1 MDKNSRVLRWA
12 LVAMMIGMAIY
23 YFSVKPVNNNATS
36 RSNLIESIKQHWPD
50 LAILTDV
57 KSKQYFTDEWNN
69 DFVRPKATP
78 IKDDQL
84 RRFLTI
90 LPVELHKY
98 PTSLIKS
105 DLHAIALSSSLSLYG
120 IEYGGSNSGKRIY
133 MTVLS
138 AEQGYTDEYIR
149 RTIHHEFSSILIRD
163 HKFPLKEWR
172 EALPDGVKY
181 NDSIDKEV
189 KTIEAGRDI
198 SLASSKLLE
207 QGFLS
212 SYGLTNYIN
221 DVNTYAELL
230 FVDPNELKR
239 LSDKYKTIRVK
250 YDLLIDFYKNLDIKY
265 NWKF

>member
-1 MDKNSRVLRWA
+1 
-12 LVAMMIGMAIY
+12 MMMAMAIY
-23 YFSVKPVNNNATS
+23 YFSVKPTNHNETS
-36 RSNLIESIKQHWPD
+36 INHLIEGIKQRWPD

-69 DFVRPKATP
+69 DFVHPKATP
-78 IKDDQL
+78 INDGQL
-84 RRFLTI
+84 LRFLTI
-90 LPVELHKY
+90 LPDELKKY
-98 PTSLIKS
+98 PASLIKS
-105 DLHAIALSSSLSLYG
+105 DLHAIALSSLLSLYG

-138 AEQGYTDEYIR
+138 PEQGNTDEYLR

-172 EALPDGVKY
+172 ASLPAGVKY

-189 KTIEAGRDI
+189 KTIESGRDI

-230 FVDPNELKR
+230 FVEPNELKR
-239 LSDKYKTIRVK
+239 LSNKYKTIRVK
-250 YDLLIDFYKNLDIKY
+250 YDLLIDFYKNLDSKY

>member
-1 MDKNSRVLRWA
+1 
-12 LVAMMIGMAIY
+12 MMIGMAIY
-23 YFSVKPVNNNATS
+23 YFSVKPVNNNTTS
-36 RSNLIESIKQHWPD
+36 INLLIEGIKQRWPD

-69 DFVRPKATP
+69 DFVRPKAIP

-84 RRFLTI
+84 HRFLTI
-90 LPVELHKY
+90 LPVELTKY
-98 PTSLIKS
+98 PAKLIKS

-138 AEQGYTDEYIR
+138 PEQGYTDEYIK

-163 HKFPLKEWR
+163 HKFPLREWR
-172 EALPDGVKY
+172 AALPEGVRY
-181 NDSIDKEV
+181 LDSIDKEV
-189 KTIEAGRDI
+189 KTIEVGRDI
-198 SLASSKLLE
+198 SLASRKLLE

-212 SYGLTNYIN
+212 SYGRTNYIN

-230 FVDPNELKR
+230 FVEPNKIKL
-239 LSDKYKTIRVK
+239 LANKYRIIGIK
-250 YDLLIDFYKNLDIKY
+250 YNLLIEFYKNLDV
-265 NWKF
+265 N

>member
-1 MDKNSRVLRWA
+1 
-12 LVAMMIGMAIY
+12 MMIGMAIY

-36 RSNLIESIKQHWPD
+36 INHLLERIKQDWPD
-50 LAILTDV
+50 LAIITDV

-69 DFVRPKATP
+69 DFVHPKATS

-90 LPVELHKY
+90 LPIELKKY
-98 PTSLIKS
+98 PPSLIKS

-138 AEQGYTDEYIR
+138 PEQGYTDEYIK
-149 RTIHHEFSSILIRD
+149 RTIHHEFSSILIRE
-163 HKFPLKEWR
+163 HKFPLREWR
-172 EALPDGVKY
+172 AVLPAGVKY

-189 KTIEAGRDI
+189 KTIEAGRDLSI
-198 SLASSKLLE
+198 ASSELLE

-212 SYGLTNYIN
+212 SYRLTNYIN
-221 DVNTYAELL
+221 DINTYAELSFIEPDKIKKL
-230 FVDPNELKR
+230 AT
-239 LSDKYKTIRVK
+239 KYKRIGVK
-250 YDLLIDFYKNLDIKY
+250 YDLLIKFYKNLDMNFK
-265 NWKF
+265 WKF

>member
-1 MDKNSRVLRWA
+1 M
-12 LVAMMIGMAIY
+12 
-23 YFSVKPVNNNATS
+23 
-36 RSNLIESIKQHWPD
+36 
-50 LAILTDV
+50 
-57 KSKQYFTDEWNN
+57 
-69 DFVRPKATP
+69 
-78 IKDDQL
+78 
-84 RRFLTI
+84 
-90 LPVELHKY
+90 
-98 PTSLIKS
+98 
-105 DLHAIALSSSLSLYG
+105 
-120 IEYGGSNSGKRIY
+120 
-133 MTVLS
+133 
-138 AEQGYTDEYIR
+138 
-149 RTIHHEFSSILIRD
+149 
-163 HKFPLKEWR
+163 
-172 EALPDGVKY
+172 KY